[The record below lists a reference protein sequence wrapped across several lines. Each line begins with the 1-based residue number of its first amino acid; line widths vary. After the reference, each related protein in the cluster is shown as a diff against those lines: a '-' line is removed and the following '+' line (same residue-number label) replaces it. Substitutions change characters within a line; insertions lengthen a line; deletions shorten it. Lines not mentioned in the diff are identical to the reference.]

1 MNTYLKLS
9 VLSGLFLLF
18 LLSTNPASAS
28 DYYATVRPSIT
39 NYYLNADGSVLVE
52 LVFSNVSGQSLE
64 VPLEPGYDASTLYAV
79 DSDGASLPVDL
90 IDGNAI
96 INVISSV
103 EWVRFT
109 YIINNSEVT
118 DEVILKFTLRPQGK
132 CTIYIP
138 GEFLLLTY
146 SGNPTISII
155 DETLLLEYENADV
168 VVATLISLQ
177 PTTQTPTTAQQP
189 ETRNTHVTTAVIAAL
204 VAVILAVT
212 LLYLRGRKH
221 K

>member
-1 MNTYLKLS
+1 MKTYLKLR

-18 LLSTNPASAS
+18 LLSTNPTSTR
-28 DYYATVRPSIT
+28 DYYVTVRPSMT

-52 LVFSNVSGQSLE
+52 LVFPNVSSQSLE
-64 VPLEPGYDASTLYAV
+64 VPLEPGYDASTLYAI

-90 IDGNAI
+90 INDNAI

-109 YIINNSEVT
+109 YVINNSEVT
-118 DEVILKFTLRPQGK
+118 DEVVLKFTLRPQGK
-132 CTIYIP
+132 CVIHIP
-138 GEFLLLTY
+138 EELLLLTY
-146 SGNPTISII
+146 SGNPTIYVS
-155 DETLLLEYENADV
+155 DETLLLEYEDADLV
-168 VVATLISLQ
+168 EVALILLQ

-189 ETRNTHVTTAVIAAL
+189 GTRNTLVTTAVIAAL
-204 VAVILAVT
+204 VAVILAVA
-212 LLYLRGRKH
+212 LLYLRSRKH